1 MTMISSADNQ
11 LSHITGSSKDVRR
24 TKIVATLG
32 PASNTYEKIRDLIAA
47 GLNVTRLNFSH
58 GSHENHAEVFAMVR
72 KASAELGKPVA
83 ILQDLQGPKIR
94 LGKLEGK
101 LQFQAGDQIILSS
114 RNDFV
119 GDGNHLP
126 TTYSHL
132 SKDVRPGEQALLADG
147 ALTLDIL
154 EVQGEDVKCR
164 VVHGGVLSSN
174 KGINLPGSQLT
185 IPSFVEKDRKDLEF
199 GLKLG
204 VDYVALS
211 FVRTPHDINIV
222 REFMKQ
228 QGRVV
233 PIISKIEKPEAVE
246 YLESILNVTD
256 GIMIA
261 RGDLGVELPPEKV
274 PTIQRRAIRM
284 ARERGKQTI
293 VATQML
299 VSMTNHARPT
309 HAEVSDVANAVFDG
323 TDAVMLSEETA
334 AGRFPVETVELMSEI
349 ARSAEQDKRAH
360 VAVDLV
366 PELSNSYPG
375 ALSRAAVM
383 TAQSMNAAAIVSFT
397 HRGLSP
403 RVISDW
409 RPNCPIIGFA
419 PSEAAARRMALFW
432 GVQPFSIPA
441 PESFEALV
449 DAFEKI
455 NMEFDVVPQGSTVVM
470 TSKLPFEEEQ
480 LSNMFKLHT
489 VGGQSVDNES
499 ILEAPSIAPAD
510 DV

>member
-1 MTMISSADNQ
+1 M
-11 LSHITGSSKDVRR
+11 
-24 TKIVATLG
+24 
-32 PASNTYEKIRDLIAA
+32 
-47 GLNVTRLNFSH
+47 
-58 GSHENHAEVFAMVR
+58 
-72 KASAELGKPVA
+72 
-83 ILQDLQGPKIR
+83 
-94 LGKLEGK
+94 
-101 LQFQAGDQIILSS
+101 
-114 RNDFV
+114 
-119 GDGNHLP
+119 
-126 TTYSHL
+126 
-132 SKDVRPGEQALLADG
+132 
-147 ALTLDIL
+147 
-154 EVQGEDVKCR
+154 
-164 VVHGGVLSSN
+164 
-174 KGINLPGSQLT
+174 
-185 IPSFVEKDRKDLEF
+185 EKDRKDLEF

-211 FVRTPHDINIV
+211 FVRTPHDINVV
-222 REFMKQ
+222 RDFMRQ

-246 YLESILNVTD
+246 YLENILNVTD

-284 ARERGKQTI
+284 AAREVNK
-293 VATQML
+293 
-299 VSMTNHARPT
+299 PFCD
-309 HAEVSDVANAVFDG
+309 SDAGLYDETCSSHPRRSIGRKNAVFDG

-366 PELSNSYPG
+366 PELANSYPG

-480 LSNMFKLHT
+480 LSKYRRPHR
-489 VGGQSVDNES
+489 GRQSMDNES
-499 ILEAPSIAPAD
+499 ILAAPSIVPFDEA
-510 DV
+510 